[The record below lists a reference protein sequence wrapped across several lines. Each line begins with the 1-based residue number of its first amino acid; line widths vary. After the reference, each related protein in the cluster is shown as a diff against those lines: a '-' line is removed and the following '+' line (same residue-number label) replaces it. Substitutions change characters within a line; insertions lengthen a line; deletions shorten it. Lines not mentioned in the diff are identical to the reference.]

1 MIADL
6 RNRLREKY
14 GSTPEAATPVALE
27 AAATD
32 TPPQSTLERA
42 FVMTAESGR
51 TIITAPLR
59 EVASDHPG
67 FTMLRGRFVEADIP
81 NDNGAL
87 WTSDDLQ
94 LGGATVV
101 GGPLN
106 WLHQERKIIGTLTA
120 AELVEGREAAAQG
133 LGNHI
138 VSDAVMWNFL
148 YPNEATAVER
158 ASASGDLYFSM
169 ECLSREVACID
180 APGRPG
186 CGESF
191 AYADYDAGRTCM
203 HLRQRSSLRRFV
215 DPTFYG
221 GAVIVPPVR
230 PGWSKAN
237 AEVVRQAAE
246 EAERAS
252 LDELTGEQ
260 ATAMVA
266 QILEWANR
274 S

>member
-1 MIADL
+1 MSADL
-6 RNRLREKY
+6 RDYLREKY
-14 GSTPEAATPVALE
+14 GTKPRV
-27 AAATD
+27 ATD
-32 TPPQSTLERA
+32 VEREGASVEAPAVNLERA

-59 EVASDHPG
+59 EVASNHPG
-67 FTMLRGRFVEADIP
+67 FTQLRGRFVEADIP

-87 WTSDDLQ
+87 WTSGDLQ
-94 LGGATVV
+94 MGQPSVV

-106 WLHQERKIIGTLTA
+106 WLHQERKIIGAITSA
-120 AELVEGREAAAQG
+120 QLVEGREAAAAG

-138 VSDAVMWNFL
+138 VTEAVMWNFIF
-148 YPNEATAVER
+148 PNEVTAVER
-158 ASASGDLYFSM
+158 ASADQELYFSM

-180 APGRPG
+180 SPGRPG

-191 AYADYDAGRTCM
+191 SYEDYDAGRTCA
-203 HLRQRSSLRRFV
+203 HLRQRSSIRRFV

-237 AEVVRQAAE
+237 AEVVRDAAAV
-246 EAERAS
+246 AERAA
-252 LDELTGEQ
+252 LEDMNNAQ